1 MENKKIPEG
10 LLRAM
15 EAAILADEDAPDYA
29 KAAVRF
35 STMMRALHKK
45 IDEFFVVAREK
56 VEAADAAWFEE
67 ACEYFKL
74 VRVGL
79 DQFLAQSRGGS

>member
-29 KAAVRF
+29 KV
-35 STMMRALHKK
+35 
-45 IDEFFVVAREK
+45 
-56 VEAADAAWFEE
+56 
-67 ACEYFKL
+67 
-74 VRVGL
+74 
-79 DQFLAQSRGGS
+79 